1 MRIDNLDDHF
11 NEFKGIDHYEQGKG
25 REGKGRE
32 GKGID
37 HYEHVEF
44 QV

>member
-25 REGKGRE
+25 REGKG
-32 GKGID
+32 ID